1 MTYENSLLQRI
12 VLTTIKDLGYDVQ
25 VEFEIP
31 KTEIR
36 VDILIKLES
45 GKQIIV
51 EVDGPLHYTINQPYQ
66 PIGKTVLR
74 NRMLESLGYE
84 VVVMPFF
91 QVEAR
96 NWQQLKD
103 YMGSQQP
110 IIKNKKQALNSQRNK
125 ASDQLVEENHAIHKH

>member
-103 YMGSQQP
+103 YMGSQLAMVS
-110 IIKNKKQALNSQRNK
+110 IT
-125 ASDQLVEENHAIHKH
+125 